1 MRQSRAAVNTE
12 GKKMFEI
19 LLEKTVGT
27 PDEKTRVSTVVAATG
42 GKPTGSKLASKLA
55 QTELLAKLGS
65 AFEELD
71 GRHLAMKMTD
81 ATFNQL
87 GLSPFDSDKGD
98 FLVVDPTV
106 TPLEIVT
113 HGPGGAPQYK
123 PVGSLDKLNVG
134 NDFVAFLHNDEEV
147 HCRVLARLGYMSNE
161 TTVGI
166 GSRVLPGMPVRSHS
180 SYLLIQPVHSVARCC
195 PSVCRARWRGKARGH
210 SGCSCMRHANE
221 QVRQCRRRV

>member
-1 MRQSRAAVNTE
+1 
-12 GKKMFEI
+12 MFEI

-27 PDEKTRVSTVVAATG
+27 PDEKTRVSTVKAATG

-55 QTELLAKLGS
+55 QAELLAKLGS
-65 AFEELD
+65 ALEELD

-113 HGPGGAPQYK
+113 HGPGGAPQYM

-180 SYLLIQPVHSVARCC
+180 SYLLIQPVHSVA
-195 PSVCRARWRGKARGH
+195 VHLCRARWRGKARGH